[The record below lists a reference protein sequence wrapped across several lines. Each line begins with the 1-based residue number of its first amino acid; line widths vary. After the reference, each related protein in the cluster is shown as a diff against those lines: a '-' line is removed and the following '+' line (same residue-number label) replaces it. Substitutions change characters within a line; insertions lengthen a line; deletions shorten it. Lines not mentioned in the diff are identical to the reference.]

1 MPSLR
6 RSFAVPPLF
15 LRRRTD
21 KGRSYLQA
29 ISPCPAPPFPP
40 GESLQFPIVGLM
52 KYVTDGLYR
61 IGQLALVTARF
72 GQKIVNLAPKDLQL
86 RSECWNT
93 NSLRWVPRRGKSV
106 IKWGH
111 RMVLE
116 AIWGGF
122 LDDRCHT
129 SDVGSQIVV
138 FLTVSYFIV
147 ILLFRR
153 IWQSFH
159 LTFCDSNS
167 CDSWFLEG
175 YVFSLFL
182 YILLIIN

>member
-1 MPSLR
+1 MSRSEASVSPFILRSAAAVCSSASELTVALPTNNRPHPYPSL
-6 RSFAVPPLF
+6 PLDEF
-15 LRRRTD
+15 LQ
-21 KGRSYLQA
+21 L
-29 ISPCPAPPFPP
+29 
-40 GESLQFPIVGLM
+40 LLIVLA
-52 KYVTDGLYR
+52 KLVTEGLYK
-61 IGQLALVTARF
+61 IGQLALVAARF
-72 GQKIVNLAPKDLQL
+72 GRKIVNLPPKDPQL
-86 RSECWNT
+86 RPGCRYT
-93 NSLRWVPRRGKSV
+93 NSLRWVPRRGKSI

-147 ILLFRR
+147 ILLFRG
-153 IWQSFH
+153 IKQSFH

-167 CDSWFLEG
+167 CDS
-175 YVFSLFL
+175 
-182 YILLIIN
+182 